1 MRVQIPPKASV
12 PGPLPDGW
20 NGLYRDHHERIL
32 RLCRVMLADEQS
44 AQEITQEV
52 FLRSYQRMAVGEQPL
67 SWGAWLTRVA
77 ANACRDVRRSAWC
90 RRLSP
95 RVELEEI
102 PLEPGHDTPEHS
114 LERQELC
121 RRVWQQC
128 LRLPRRQREVLVLR
142 RLEQW
147 PIEEVAE
154 ALGLSEGAV
163 KRHLFRALQRL
174 RKVLVE
180 G

>member
-1 MRVQIPPKASV
+1 
-12 PGPLPDGW
+12 
-20 NGLYRDHHERIL
+20 
-32 RLCRVMLADEQS
+32 MLADERG

-52 FLRSYQRMAVGEQPL
+52 FLRCYQRLAVGEQPL
-67 SWGAWLTRVA
+67 SWGGWLTRVA
-77 ANACRDVRRSAWC
+77 ANACRDVRRSAWH

-95 RVELEEI
+95 QVELEEI
-102 PLEPGHDTPEHS
+102 ASASGQDTPEDS
-114 LERQELC
+114 LARQELC

-128 LRLPRRQREVLVLR
+128 LCLPRRQRQVLVLR

-147 PIEEVAE
+147 PIEEVAQ
-154 ALGLSEGAV
+154 ALGMSEGAV

-180 G
+180 E